1 MNLRNVVAVAF
12 AATVAFAMAGAVT
25 LLSPDADSAAPPAA
39 RGATGKPPAAVTTP
53 VSTTARGALGAPEVT
68 NAMTASVSWAIASP
82 PGASL
87 WPMPPT
93 AQPGHTAQ
101 PANPGHPLPPGR
113 PHRHPRH
120 HVRRA
125 RRPAPAVNGA

>member
-39 RGATGKPPAAVTTP
+39 RGATGKPAAAVTTP
-53 VSTTARGALGAPEVT
+53 VSTTARGALDAPEVT

-87 WPMPPT
+87 WP
-93 AQPGHTAQ
+93 
-101 PANPGHPLPPGR
+101 R
-113 PHRHPRH
+113 PSR
-120 HVRRA
+120 
-125 RRPAPAVNGA
+125 

>member
-39 RGATGKPPAAVTTP
+39 RGATGKPPAAV
-53 VSTTARGALGAPEVT
+53 SATARSALDAPEVT

-87 WPMPPT
+87 WPT
-93 AQPGHTAQ
+93 
-101 PANPGHPLPPGR
+101 PPGGPADERSVTGGGTNPER
-113 PHRHPRH
+113 PQDAVGHRGRMPR
-120 HVRRA
+120 
-125 RRPAPAVNGA
+125 G

>member
-53 VSTTARGALGAPEVT
+53 VSTTARGALDAPEVT

-87 WPMPPT
+87 WPT
-93 AQPGHTAQ
+93 
-101 PANPGHPLPPGR
+101 PPGGPADERSVTGGGTNPER
-113 PHRHPRH
+113 PQDAVGHRGRMPR
-120 HVRRA
+120 
-125 RRPAPAVNGA
+125 G

>member
-39 RGATGKPPAAVTTP
+39 HGVTGKPPAAVTTP
-53 VSTTARGALGAPEVT
+53 VSTTARGALNAPEVT

-87 WPMPPT
+87 WPTPS
-93 AQPGHTAQ
+93 
-101 PANPGHPLPPGR
+101 R
-113 PHRHPRH
+113 
-120 HVRRA
+120 
-125 RRPAPAVNGA
+125 